1 MGCCKDSKHNH
12 DESPV
17 HLSFEA
23 AGKEDPEVTALL
35 QERWNGP
42 EVVSKGKLH
51 NAGLLARV
59 IVKDS
64 CGKIMGLAT
73 YRIDKTER
81 SCELVTLDSTGQGRG
96 IGSMLLS
103 AVENAAADAGCKRLW
118 LITTNDNLQAASFY
132 QEKGYERV
140 TIHSNAME
148 KSRKLKP
155 SIPEVGLNGVPIT
168 DEWEFEKQ
176 LT

>member
-1 MGCCKDSKHNH
+1 MGCCKDSKHNR
-12 DESPV
+12 DENPL

-23 AGKEDPEVTALL
+23 AGQADLEVDALL
-35 QERWNGP
+35 RERWNGP

-59 IVKDS
+59 VVKNA

-73 YRIDKTER
+73 YRIDKAER

-96 IGSMLLS
+96 IGSMLLN
-103 AVENAAADAGCKRLW
+103 AVENAAADSACKKVW

-140 TIHSNAME
+140 GVHKDAME

-155 SIPEVGLNGVPIT
+155 SIPAVGINGVPIT
-168 DEWEFEKQ
+168 DEWEFEKW